1 MPKRPGE
8 PAPIATPRL
17 ALRALRVEDADAMFA
32 FMRDRRLTKHVAW
45 DPHASIEQT
54 VFYLMT
60 LEAAYRD
67 SELREWGVFDEGGG
81 RLVGTCGFVRVDE
94 AHARGEIGYTIGR
107 AHQGRGYATE
117 AAAAVMRHGFEEL
130 GLNRVEA
137 QVVAGNAASARVLEK
152 IGMKREGLLAR
163 RVRIR
168 GRFCDVEMW
177 ARLRGR
183 PRRGR
188 IGRS

>member
-1 MPKRPGE
+1 MARRLGE
-8 PAPIATPRL
+8 PAAIETRRL
-17 ALRALRVEDADAMFA
+17 TLRALRVEDADAMFA
-32 FMRDRRLTKHVAW
+32 YLRDKRLTKYVAW
-45 DPHASIEQT
+45 EHHGSIEQT

-60 LEAAYRD
+60 VEAAYRD
-67 SELREWGVFDEGGG
+67 SELKEWGVFADGGAT
-81 RLVGTCGFVRVDE
+81 LVGTCGFVRIDE

-117 AAAAVMRHGFEEL
+117 SAAAVMRFGFEEL

-137 QVVAGNAASARVLEK
+137 QVVSGNAASARVLEK
-152 IGMKREGLLAR
+152 IGMRREGVFAG

-177 ARLRGR
+177 AKLRGA
-183 PRRGR
+183 
-188 IGRS
+188 RS